1 MLFSL
6 FSSNSEYLSTN
17 DYILIY
23 NPSRFL
29 CLFSGY
35 YCSSSGQ
42 PLVFEQ
48 IAIGIGILIQSSVIT
63 VLTIFC
69 ILTWLAS
76 LIADE
81 LKNGTENTFRNKIDC
96 NDHPSPSQAVEKWFR
111 DFHIFNRFVE
121 AINSCFG
128 TVLLL
133 TFSNIC
139 VTSTYYWFRIVRR
152 LCGESNVNFQALFF
166 EFVWPLLLLYFRF
179 FVLLLVSRQLQVKV

>member
-1 MLFSL
+1 MLFSM
-6 FSSNSEYLSTN
+6 FSSNSEYFPIN
-17 DYILIY
+17 DYMTIY

-35 YCSSSGQ
+35 NCSSSP
-42 PLVFEQ
+42 PLVFDQ
-48 IAIGIGILIQSSVIT
+48 IAIGFGIWIQSSVIT

-81 LKNGTENTFRNKIDC
+81 LKNGTERALQKNANQ
-96 NDHPSPSQAVEKWFR
+96 NDQSSPSQAVEKWFR
-111 DFHIFNRFVE
+111 DFHLFNRFVE

-133 TFSNIC
+133 TLSNIC

-152 LCGESNVNFQALFF
+152 LYGESNVNFQALFF
-166 EFVWPLLLLYFRF
+166 EFFWPLLLLYFRF
-179 FVLLLVSRQLQVKV
+179 FVLLFVSRHLQVKV